1 MPGDKWTV
9 PPVPGSAKPASP
21 EDQAKDDAV
30 DRLRKKH
37 STFFAA
43 VRARG
48 ILNHMLDGPAKAYD
62 DNNPGH
68 KSRWEY
74 CPAGGDKTF
83 IVAREGLGFHIVD
96 AAELGDKTD
105 SEQKTGPIK
114 VGDLILMAAPDYVV
128 AAIEIEDARAA
139 FEDFKLP
146 EESYRQ
152 HIRSIKARLHDGSYK
167 GAEDVGELRV
177 HQEEVSAP
185 PGSGLDHELAKE

>member
-1 MPGDKWTV
+1 MPDKPWSL
-9 PPVPGSAKPASP
+9 PPVPGAVKPQSP
-21 EDQAKDDAV
+21 EASEATE
-30 DRLRKKH
+30 RLKKKH

-68 KSRWEY
+68 RSRWEF

-83 IVAREGLGFHIVD
+83 IVAREGLGFHVVD
-96 AAELGDKTD
+96 AKELGDKTD
-105 SEQKTGPIK
+105 SEQKEGQIR

-128 AAIEIEDARAA
+128 AAIEMEDARAA

-146 EESYRQ
+146 EESYRE
-152 HIRSIKARLHDGSYK
+152 HIRSIKAKLHDGSYK
-167 GAEDVGELRV
+167 AAEPAGEIRV

-185 PGSGLDHELAKE
+185 AGSGLDHQLDSQ

>member
-1 MPGDKWTV
+1 MPDKPWTM
-9 PPVPGSAKPASP
+9 PPAGPADS
-21 EDQAKDDAV
+21 EATS
-30 DRLRKKH
+30 RLKKKH

-48 ILNHMLDGPAKAYD
+48 ILNHMLDGPAKAFD
-62 DNNPGH
+62 DNNPGF

-74 CPAGGDKTF
+74 CAAGGDKTF
-83 IVAREGLGFHIVD
+83 IVAREGLGFHVVD

-105 SEQKTGPIK
+105 SEQKEGPVR

-128 AAIEIEDARAA
+128 AAIEMEDARAA

-152 HIRSIKARLHDGSYK
+152 HLRSIKAKLHDGSFK
-167 GAEDVGELRV
+167 EVEPTGSIRV
-177 HQEEVSAP
+177 HQEEVTAP